1 MTQDVML
8 RTIIKTLDKKKAESI
23 KAIKITDL
31 TILADY
37 FVIANGTSTTHTKT
51 LAEEVEYQLSQNG
64 VEPNRTEGYN
74 GSSWVILDYGDIVVH
89 VFYKETRDY
98 YQLERLWAD
107 GEKIDIE
114 RFLTEGDQIE
124 DK

>member
-8 RTIIKTLDKKKAESI
+8 RTIIKTLDNKKAESI

-51 LAEEVEYQLSQNG
+51 LADEVEYQLSQNG